1 MPPLNP
7 DSQARGQLAALFLL
21 GLVLFLPPLIGLP
34 ATGTLFGIPTLFV
47 AVYAAWAVLILLLAL
62 VLHGARARQRARRP

>member
-7 DSQARGQLAALFLL
+7 DPQTRGQLAALFLL
-21 GLVLFLPPLIGLP
+21 GLALFLPPLIGLP
-34 ATGTLFGIPTLFV
+34 ATGTLFGIPMLFV

-62 VLHGARARQRARRP
+62 VLRRARGRARRT